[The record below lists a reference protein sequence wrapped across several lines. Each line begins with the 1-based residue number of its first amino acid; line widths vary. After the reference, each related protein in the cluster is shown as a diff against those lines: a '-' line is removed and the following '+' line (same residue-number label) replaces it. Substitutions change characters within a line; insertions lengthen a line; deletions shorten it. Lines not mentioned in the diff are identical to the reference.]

1 MFLYKVS
8 IDYKDFSFTDL
19 MSACSFAEMAAQ
31 NQNHDYE
38 VKITITTRPSQGEQD
53 ASHIYDETEN

>member
-31 NQNHDYE
+31 NQNDDYE
-38 VKITITTRPSQGEQD
+38 VKITITTIPDQGEQD
-53 ASHIYDETEN
+53 ASHLNDETEN

>member
-8 IDYKDFSFTDL
+8 IDYKNFSFTDH

-31 NQNHDYE
+31 NQNENYE
-38 VKITITTRPSQGEQD
+38 VKITITTIPNQGE
-53 ASHIYDETEN
+53 